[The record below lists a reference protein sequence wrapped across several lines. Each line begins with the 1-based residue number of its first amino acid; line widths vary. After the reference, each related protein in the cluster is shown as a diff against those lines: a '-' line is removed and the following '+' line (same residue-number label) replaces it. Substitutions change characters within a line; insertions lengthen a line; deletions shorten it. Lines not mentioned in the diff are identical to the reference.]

1 MEQKQAERVRQKL
14 NPHIPVRVKSVRV
27 KADCMARTFQADL
40 VPGPPNPAA
49 VAKDHLPPRAD
60 WEPRSFARTDE
71 QDDGLLI
78 HVLVMRAT
86 QDDHPGV
93 LGEPDRG
100 HGRETL
106 DTVGGFPSM
115 ARNIVLSPA
124 DLALLREACVAMGGE
139 IKISPEGDFQANFTR
154 TASAVHLA
162 QLGYFEALPDD
173 GWRIKSGLKAKV
185 KAALKVEQ
193 A

>member
-1 MEQKQAERVRQKL
+1 MAL
-14 NPHIPVRVKSVRV
+14 N
-27 KADCMARTFQADL
+27 FQADL
-40 VPGPPNPAA
+40 VPGPLSPTAA
-49 VAKDHLPPRAD
+49 GQDDLPPRAD

-78 HVLVMRAT
+78 HLLVMQAT

-100 HGRETL
+100 HRSKPPGAI
-106 DTVGGFPSM
+106 GGLLSM
-115 ARNIVLSPA
+115 ARSIVLSPA
-124 DLALLREACVAMGGE
+124 DLALLREACATGAGE
-139 IKISPEGDFQANFTR
+139 IRISPDGDFQANFAR

-162 QLGYFEALPDD
+162 QLGYFEALPGE
-173 GWRIKSGLKAKV
+173 GWRIKTGLKARV
-185 KAALKVEQ
+185 QAALKVEQ